1 MDSTVLTIFTLF
13 VTLLFFISGFNHLRT
28 LESSVDFLKTFYPF
42 NMANKTFNYLVI
54 IVASSIEFLAPLV
67 MVLGILSP
75 KFKFAAII
83 AAYLLAFFI
92 FCTLLFIHNPYYE
105 NEFQNFLKNLSFL
118 GGVLLIAQ
126 SI

>member
-92 FCTLLFIHNPYYE
+92 FCTLLFIHNP
-105 NEFQNFLKNLSFL
+105 
-118 GGVLLIAQ
+118 VL
-126 SI
+126 